1 MPLLSIFC
9 LFLDLEEPERR
20 ISYLRSI
27 SFHFSVVTTL
37 PLTKAEI
44 KTEKSLTP
52 PSYSCSEKK
61 KNFASKCQLF
71 VTGVM
76 VS

>member
-1 MPLLSIFC
+1 M
-9 LFLDLEEPERR
+9 
-20 ISYLRSI
+20 
-27 SFHFSVVTTL
+27 VTTL
-37 PLTKAEI
+37 PLTKAET

-76 VS
+76 VSWSAFDETKYVCLLYCQISSF